1 MLVVVVVVENAS
13 IARNVH
19 TRYLLPLNSPLRD
32 YVGVRGTPSSRRAG
46 GEGEG
51 RQNALPGLERSR
63 AVASRDVIRRC
74 SDAISR
80 QGQPVG

>member
-1 MLVVVVVVENAS
+1 MVVVENAS
-13 IARNVH
+13 IPRNVH
-19 TRYLLPLNSPLRD
+19 TIPLDSPLRD
-32 YVGVRGTPSSRRAG
+32 YVGVRATLPVGGG

-51 RQNALPGLERSR
+51 RQDALPGLERSR